1 LENHKGKVTVKF
13 IDNLKVFFADA
24 RTEFKKISWP
34 TRDEV
39 KDSTIIVCTTIVFVM
54 VVLGTYD
61 LGIVGIANF
70 AQKLFSK

>member
-1 LENHKGKVTVKF
+1 MKF

-54 VVLGTYD
+54 VVLGFYD
-61 LGIVGIANF
+61 LSISTVYNGVLNLLP
-70 AQKLFSK
+70 KSTP

>member
-1 LENHKGKVTVKF
+1 VKL

-34 TRDEV
+34 SRDEV

-54 VVLGTYD
+54 VVLGVYD
-61 LGIVGIANF
+61 TGIVSVANF

>member
-1 LENHKGKVTVKF
+1 MNF
-13 IDNLKVFFADA
+13 IASLREFFAEA
-24 RTEFKKISWP
+24 KTEFKKISWP

-54 VVLGTYD
+54 VVLGAD
-61 LGIVGIANF
+61 DMGIMTVANF

>member
-1 LENHKGKVTVKF
+1 VNF
-13 IDNLKVFFADA
+13 IASLREFFAEA
-24 RTEFKKISWP
+24 KTEFKKISWP

-54 VVLGTYD
+54 VVLGAYD
-61 LGIVGIANF
+61 MGIMTVANF

>member
-1 LENHKGKVTVKF
+1 MTVKF

>member
-1 LENHKGKVTVKF
+1 MNF
-13 IDNLKVFFADA
+13 IASLREFFAEA
-24 RTEFKKISWP
+24 KTEFKKISWP

-54 VVLGTYD
+54 VVLGAYD
-61 LGIVGIANF
+61 MGIMTVANF

>member
-1 LENHKGKVTVKF
+1 VNF
-13 IDNLKVFFADA
+13 IASLREFFAEA
-24 RTEFKKISWP
+24 KTEFKKISWP

-54 VVLGTYD
+54 MVLGAYD
-61 LGIVGIANF
+61 MGIMTVANF

>member
-1 LENHKGKVTVKF
+1 MKL
-13 IDNLKVFFADA
+13 IDNLKVFFNDA
-24 RTEFKKISWP
+24 KTEFKKISWP
-34 TRDEV
+34 SRDEV

-61 LGIVGIANF
+61 MGIMGIANF

>member
-1 LENHKGKVTVKF
+1 VKL
-13 IDNLKVFFADA
+13 IDNLKVFFNDA

-34 TRDEV
+34 SRDEV

-54 VVLGTYD
+54 VVLGVYD
-61 LGIVGIANF
+61 TGIVTVANF

>member
-1 LENHKGKVTVKF
+1 MKL
-13 IDNLKVFFADA
+13 IDNLKVFFNDA

-34 TRDEV
+34 SRDEV

-54 VVLGTYD
+54 VVLGVYD
-61 LGIVGIANF
+61 TGIVTVANF

>member
-1 LENHKGKVTVKF
+1 LKL
-13 IDNLKVFFADA
+13 IDNLKVFFDDA

-34 TRDEV
+34 SRDEV

-54 VVLGTYD
+54 VVLGLYD
-61 LGIVGIANF
+61 TGIVTVANF